1 MLEVRDLTAGY
12 QGLLAIQDISFNVTR
27 GSIMTVAGANGA
39 GKSTLLKTI
48 SGVHALRGG
57 SVTFDGVR
65 IDGMKPH
72 LITAR
77 GLAYVPETRQLFP
90 GLNVRKNLRLGSYLY
105 RREADRE
112 RGLDM
117 VMDLFPRL
125 GERLNQAAGTLSGGE
140 QQMLTIGR
148 ALMTNPDMILIDEAT
163 EGLAPLVA
171 QDIWKTLGVIRG
183 EGIATIVVDKDFR
196 SLAKIT
202 DRAIVLSKGVVVF
215 NGAPADL
222 MAQPELLERH
232 LGV

>member
-77 GLAYVPETRQLFP
+77 GLAYVPETRQLFWSERP
-90 GLNVRKNLRLGSYLY
+90 KNLRRKL
-105 RREADRE
+105 
-112 RGLDM
+112 
-117 VMDLFPRL
+117 P
-125 GERLNQAAGTLSGGE
+125 
-140 QQMLTIGR
+140 
-148 ALMTNPDMILIDEAT
+148 
-163 EGLAPLVA
+163 
-171 QDIWKTLGVIRG
+171 
-183 EGIATIVVDKDFR
+183 
-196 SLAKIT
+196 
-202 DRAIVLSKGVVVF
+202 LSKGSRPGTNSTWSWTFLVSVK
-215 NGAPADL
+215 DL
-222 MAQPELLERH
+222 TKLQARFPEASNMLAIGGR
-232 LGV
+232 